1 MASVKINVSFDE
13 ELLKRVDA
21 FADANYM
28 SRSGAVAMACTK
40 LVNENELMSA
50 IKSMAFSMR
59 KIADTG
65 LIDEETR
72 ATLEDFERL
81 SKMLTGNLSL

>member
-1 MASVKINVSFDE
+1 MASVKVNVSFDE

-40 LVNENELMSA
+40 LVNENDMMAA

-65 LIDEETR
+65 TIDDETR
-72 ATLEDFERL
+72 ATLEDFERF
-81 SKMLTGNLSL
+81 SKMVSDNLG